1 MNPAGVPNE
10 VPSEMAAEPF
20 SVLQWGI
27 TPWTVLLLGLLPLL
41 LLMALGRTFPSRRMV
56 WLAALPLL
64 LSLPIP
70 WLSSGSAS
78 WWGWGVAVVGIAL
91 ALIVTLDLFTLPLPR
106 LIRVER
112 SMQRVASLGNRHP
125 VELLIDNHNR
135 RPIEL
140 LLADD
145 AAQGLIIE
153 PAVHRLTLPA
163 GKRVSVQHGLTA
175 HRRGAFELEHVYG
188 EQLSRWGLW
197 RKQHTFDCRSPLH
210 VYPDIKQIGEYALLA
225 RTNRLSQIG
234 VRRTRRPGQDNNFE
248 RLRDYQQDDNYKHI
262 DWRASARRQ
271 KLTVKQFQTDQ
282 SQRVIFLLDCG
293 RMMTN
298 EYQQLSLLDY
308 ALNSVLML
316 GYVALDQGD
325 SVGML
330 CFSDHIHTYVPPAG
344 GKRQMNRLLHASFDQ
359 FPRLVQSRFDEA
371 FLYLSTHCRRRSLV
385 VLITNVI
392 DQVNASQIE
401 SYMGNLVGSHVPL
414 LVLARDHR
422 MFDAADHPT
431 PDPLVLYRSAA
442 ASQLLLWRDQ
452 VIRGMKARGGLALD
466 VFPEDMTT
474 PLVNQYLEIKAQHL
488 L

>member
-1 MNPAGVPNE
+1 MNPIQT
-10 VPSEMAAEPF
+10 AEPF
-20 SVLQWGI
+20 SLLQWGI
-27 TPWTVLLLGLLPLL
+27 TPWTVLLACLLPLALLMTVGKTYPSMRLARLTCLPLL
-41 LLMALGRTFPSRRMV
+41 LT
-56 WLAALPLL
+56 
-64 LSLPIP
+64 LPIA
-70 WLSSGSAS
+70 WLPT
-78 WWGWGVAVVGIAL
+78 WWTWVVALVALAL
-91 ALIVTLDLFTLPLPR
+91 ALIAVLDLFTLPRPKNV
-106 LIRVER
+106 RVER
-112 SMQRVASLGNRHP
+112 HMPRVASLGNRHY
-125 VELLIDNHNR
+125 VELFIDNLGPSSINLE
-135 RPIEL
+135 IAE
-140 LLADD
+140 D
-145 AAQGLIIE
+145 AAQGLSIE
-153 PAVHRLTLPA
+153 PSLHLLQLPV
-163 GKRVSVQHGLTA
+163 GKRLSVQHWITP
-175 HRRGAFELEHVYG
+175 HRRGAFPLEHVYA
-188 EQLSRWGLW
+188 QLLSLGRLW
-197 RKQHTFDCRSPLH
+197 RKQHVFNCHSALH

-298 EYQQLSLLDY
+298 QYEGLSLLDY

-316 GYVALDQGD
+316 SYVALDQGD

-344 GKRQMNRLLHASFDQ
+344 GKRQMNRLLHAGFNQ
-359 FPRLVQSRFDEA
+359 FPSLVHSRFDEA

-392 DQVNASQIE
+392 DQVNAHQIE
-401 SYMGNLVGSHVPL
+401 SYMGNLLGCHVPL

-422 MFDAADHPT
+422 IFEAADHPA
-431 PDPLVLYRSAA
+431 PDPMVLYRSAA
-442 ASQLLLWRDQ
+442 AGKLLVWRDQ
-452 VIRGMKARGGLALD
+452 VIRSMRARGALALD

-474 PLVNQYLEIKAQHL
+474 PLVNQYLEIKARHML
-488 L
+488 